1 MTAGTRDHLSPGA
14 DDAHAAHRS
23 SLHLRS
29 LPEPKC
35 GVHLRVFPLP
45 SLQSTLSF
53 DIVLDWDVFFCH
65 LVCLPG
71 TDGEAVAWE
80 FVFMG
85 IFGAIA
91 ILLALFHFVMTRIFA
106 VLYVCLSI
114 GNGGVFVLTMLFVFY
129 PVSAHVR
136 GLLSFDDIV
145 AASVVG
151 SATIAVLQL
160 NALLRGP

>member
-1 MTAGTRDHLSPGA
+1 
-14 DDAHAAHRS
+14 
-23 SLHLRS
+23 
-29 LPEPKC
+29 
-35 GVHLRVFPLP
+35 
-45 SLQSTLSF
+45 
-53 DIVLDWDVFFCH
+53 VLDWDAWFCH

-71 TDGEAVAWE
+71 THGELLAWE
-80 FVFMG
+80 LVFMA

-91 ILLALFHFVMTRIFA
+91 TLLAWLHLFMTRLARWAARGATGTRSRPGSGIFA
-106 VLYVCLSI
+106 VLYVCFSI

-136 GLLSFDDIV
+136 GLLSFHEIV